1 MSTPCDKVLPK
12 LTLCGKCNGNGS
24 SGDGADGCS
33 CCVKPMEQFLLA
45 FKSIIA
51 DAPAAQKQFGIS
63 TDTQNQVTAI
73 SIEDVLNSILTSK
86 RENNNTLIVPVC
98 QIVGIQSGLV
108 DQVSLTPPSS
118 IKPGFCSCCES
129 PLRKQLSDLKTAGTS
144 INVATF
150 GSGNF
155 TNIENVTVTDVGE
168 GMAIFYKNA
177 TTKYALS
184 ICKIAYIEIL

>member
-12 LTLCGKCNGNGS
+12 LTLCSKCNGNGS
-24 SGDGADGCS
+24 SGDTTGRCI

-51 DAPAAQKQFGIS
+51 TAPTSQKQFDIS
-63 TDTQNQVTAI
+63 TDTQNQITAI
-73 SIEDVLNSILTSK
+73 NIMDVTDSILTAE
-86 RENNNTLIVPVC
+86 RQNNNTLIVPVC
-98 QIVGIQSGLV
+98 QIIGIQSGLA

-144 INVATF
+144 INVSTL

-155 TNIENVTVTDVGE
+155 TNIEGVTVTDVGE

>member
-1 MSTPCDKVLPK
+1 MSTPCDKKLPRLK
-12 LTLCGKCNGNGS
+12 LCSNCS
-24 SGDGADGCS
+24 DSAQDGAGECS
-33 CCVKPMEQFLLA
+33 CCVAPMEQFLLA

-51 DAPAAQKQFGIS
+51 DAPTAQKQFDIS

-73 SIEDVLNSILTSK
+73 SIEDVSNSILTAE
-86 RENNNTLIVPVC
+86 RQNNNTLVVPVC
-98 QIVGIQSGLV
+98 QIVGIQSGLAG
-108 DQVSLTPPSS
+108 QVSLTPPSS
-118 IKPGFCSCCES
+118 IESGFCSCCEA
-129 PLRKQLSDLKTAGTS
+129 PLRKRLIDIKTAGTS
-144 INVATF
+144 INVATL